1 MKRIVRYVFLLS
13 LLLFLIGASGL
24 AYLYARHPEIVFHQ
38 VNQTP
43 IQEEKRFDASKVK
56 GLAIST
62 DTTDI
67 SVVSGEG
74 KEVIVRLTG
83 QISGSRKNGLRFE
96 TGLTPEQQVTVDLEH
111 QVQFGFNMGMSS
123 SLDLQIVVPPKL
135 YEELKITT
143 STGDIELKNVQA
155 NTMHVETSTGT
166 VNVFASKGKEMEI
179 TTSTGDVEVTD
190 SQAAYN
196 IQSDTGDITLKQK
209 LEQNVTINT
218 STGDVVCKLTRVPEA
233 FRVDAESSTG
243 DVDTEMVVQ
252 LEEKRTEN
260 SYFGTKGSNGPV
272 VDIRSTTGS
281 IRIVEG
287 NEQGL

>member
-24 AYLYARHPEIVFHQ
+24 AYLYVRHPEIVFHQ

-43 IQEEKRFDASKVK
+43 IQEEKRFDANKVK

-96 TGLTPEQQVTVDLEH
+96 TGLTPEQQITVDLEH
-111 QVQFGFNMGMSS
+111 QIQFGFNMGMPS

-166 VNVFASKGKEMEI
+166 VNVLASKGKEMEI

-218 STGDVVCKLTRVPEA
+218 STGDVVCKLTGVPEA

-272 VDIRSTTGS
+272 VVIRSTTGS